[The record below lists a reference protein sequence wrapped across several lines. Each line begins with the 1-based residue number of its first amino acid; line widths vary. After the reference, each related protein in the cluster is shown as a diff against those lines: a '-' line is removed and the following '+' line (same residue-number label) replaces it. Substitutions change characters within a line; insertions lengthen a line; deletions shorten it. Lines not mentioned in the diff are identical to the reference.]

1 MKVAIYPGSFDPIS
15 NGHLD
20 IIKRASKLFDK
31 VYVLVSINPQKNYIF
46 TDDERVKIVKKACEN
61 IENVEVVA
69 SKALVLDF
77 AKTQTKNYEKVVDNI
92 VNSKHDIVR
101 LLMDAK
107 NSEGL
112 RLLNAE
118 EVSDVLYKCKNV
130 IDENPKLFKAV
141 LKNPEEIAFISSLE
155 SKSDGIFKAVNDPLN
170 SSSQM
175 IK

>member
-1 MKVAIYPGSFDPIS
+1 MQVQSVS
-15 NGHLD
+15 NVQNLGF
-20 IIKRASKLFDK
+20 A
-31 VYVLVSINPQKNYIF
+31 KNYNKIGNSIA
-46 TDDERVKIVKKACEN
+46 TDIESAPIQEASSENYRANFAPNFKSRRVQPKYVYNLKESYFVKE
-61 IENVEVVA
+61 
-69 SKALVLDF
+69 VLDF
-77 AKTQTKNYEKVVDNI
+77 AKTQTKDYEKVVDNI

-155 SKSDGIFKAVNDPLN
+155 SKSDGIFKVVNDPLN
-170 SSSQM
+170 SSFQM

>member
-1 MKVAIYPGSFDPIS
+1 MQVQSVS
-15 NGHLD
+15 NVQNLGF
-20 IIKRASKLFDK
+20 A
-31 VYVLVSINPQKNYIF
+31 KNYSKIGNSIAKDIESAPIQEASSENYRANF
-46 TDDERVKIVKKACEN
+46 APNFKSRRVQPKYVYNLKESYFVKE
-61 IENVEVVA
+61 
-69 SKALVLDF
+69 VLDF
-77 AKTQTKNYEKVVDNI
+77 AKTQTKDYEKVVDNI

-107 NSEGL
+107 DSEGL

-155 SKSDGIFKAVNDPLN
+155 SKSDGIFKAVKDALN
-170 SSSQM
+170 PSSQM

>member
-1 MKVAIYPGSFDPIS
+1 MQVQSVS
-15 NGHLD
+15 NVQNLGF
-20 IIKRASKLFDK
+20 A
-31 VYVLVSINPQKNYIF
+31 KNYNKIGNSIA
-46 TDDERVKIVKKACEN
+46 TDIESAPIQEASSENYRANFAPNFKSRRVQPKYVYNLKESYFVKE
-61 IENVEVVA
+61 
-69 SKALVLDF
+69 VLDF

-107 NSEGL
+107 DSEGL

-155 SKSDGIFKAVNDPLN
+155 SKSDGIFKVVNDPLN
-170 SSSQM
+170 SSFQM

>member
-1 MKVAIYPGSFDPIS
+1 MQVQSVS
-15 NGHLD
+15 NVQNLGF
-20 IIKRASKLFDK
+20 A
-31 VYVLVSINPQKNYIF
+31 KNYNKIGNSIA
-46 TDDERVKIVKKACEN
+46 TDSESAPIQEASSENYRANFAPNFKSRRVQPKYVYNLKESYFVKE
-61 IENVEVVA
+61 
-69 SKALVLDF
+69 VLDF

-92 VNSKHDIVR
+92 VNSKHDSVR

-155 SKSDGIFKAVNDPLN
+155 SKSDGIFKVVNDPLN
-170 SSSQM
+170 SSFQM

>member
-1 MKVAIYPGSFDPIS
+1 MQVQSVS
-15 NGHLD
+15 NVQNLGF
-20 IIKRASKLFDK
+20 A
-31 VYVLVSINPQKNYIF
+31 KNYNKIGNSIA
-46 TDDERVKIVKKACEN
+46 TDSESAPIQEASSENYRANFAPNFKSRRVQPKYVYNLKESYFVKE
-61 IENVEVVA
+61 
-69 SKALVLDF
+69 VLDF

>member
-1 MKVAIYPGSFDPIS
+1 MQVQSVS
-15 NGHLD
+15 NVQNLGF
-20 IIKRASKLFDK
+20 A
-31 VYVLVSINPQKNYIF
+31 KNYSKIGNSIA
-46 TDDERVKIVKKACEN
+46 TDIESAPIQEASSENYRANFAPNFKSRRVQPKYVYNLKESYFVKE
-61 IENVEVVA
+61 
-69 SKALVLDF
+69 VLDF
-77 AKTQTKNYEKVVDNI
+77 AKTQTKDYEKVVDNI

-107 NSEGL
+107 DSEGL
-112 RLLNAE
+112 RLFNAE

-141 LKNPEEIAFISSLE
+141 LKNPEEISFISSLE
-155 SKSDGIFKAVNDPLN
+155 SKSDGIFKAVNDSLN

>member
-1 MKVAIYPGSFDPIS
+1 MQVQSVS
-15 NGHLD
+15 NVQNLGF
-20 IIKRASKLFDK
+20 A
-31 VYVLVSINPQKNYIF
+31 KNYNKIGNSIA
-46 TDDERVKIVKKACEN
+46 TDSESAPIQEASSENYRANFAPNFKSRRVQPKYVYNLKESYFVK
-61 IENVEVVA
+61 EV
-69 SKALVLDF
+69 LNF
-77 AKTQTKNYEKVVDNI
+77 AKTQTKDYEKVVDNI

-155 SKSDGIFKAVNDPLN
+155 SKSDGIFKVVNDPLN
-170 SSSQM
+170 SSFQM

>member
-1 MKVAIYPGSFDPIS
+1 MQVQSVS
-15 NGHLD
+15 NVQNLGF
-20 IIKRASKLFDK
+20 A
-31 VYVLVSINPQKNYIF
+31 KNYNKIGNSIA
-46 TDDERVKIVKKACEN
+46 TDIESAPIQEASSENYRANFAPNFKSRRVQPKYVYNLKESYFVKE
-61 IENVEVVA
+61 
-69 SKALVLDF
+69 VLDF
-77 AKTQTKNYEKVVDNI
+77 AKTQTKDYEKVVDNI

-107 NSEGL
+107 DSEGL

-155 SKSDGIFKAVNDPLN
+155 SKSDGIFKVVNDPLN
-170 SSSQM
+170 SSFQM

>member
-1 MKVAIYPGSFDPIS
+1 M
-15 NGHLD
+15 L
-20 IIKRASKLFDK
+20 KL
-31 VYVLVSINPQKNYIF
+31 
-46 TDDERVKIVKKACEN
+46 KK
-61 IENVEVVA
+61 
-69 SKALVLDF
+69 
-77 AKTQTKNYEKVVDNI
+77 KNYEKVVDNI

-155 SKSDGIFKAVNDPLN
+155 SKSDGIFKVVNDPLN
-170 SSSQM
+170 SSFQM

>member
-1 MKVAIYPGSFDPIS
+1 MQVQSVS
-15 NGHLD
+15 NVQNLGF
-20 IIKRASKLFDK
+20 A
-31 VYVLVSINPQKNYIF
+31 KNYNKIGNSIA
-46 TDDERVKIVKKACEN
+46 TDSESAPIQEATSENNRANFAPNFKSRRVQPKYVYNLKESYFVKE
-61 IENVEVVA
+61 
-69 SKALVLDF
+69 VLDF

-155 SKSDGIFKAVNDPLN
+155 SKSDGIFKVVNDPLN
-170 SSSQM
+170 SSFQM

>member
-1 MKVAIYPGSFDPIS
+1 MQVQSVS
-15 NGHLD
+15 NVQNLGF
-20 IIKRASKLFDK
+20 A
-31 VYVLVSINPQKNYIF
+31 KNYSKIGNSIA
-46 TDDERVKIVKKACEN
+46 TDIESAPIQEASSENYRANFAPNFKSRRVQPKYVYNLKESYFVKE
-61 IENVEVVA
+61 
-69 SKALVLDF
+69 VLDF
-77 AKTQTKNYEKVVDNI
+77 AKTQTKDYEKVVDNI

-107 NSEGL
+107 DSEGL

-141 LKNPEEIAFISSLE
+141 LKNPEEISFISSLE
-155 SKSDGIFKAVNDPLN
+155 SKSDGIFKAVNDSLN

>member
-1 MKVAIYPGSFDPIS
+1 MQVQSVS
-15 NGHLD
+15 NVQNLGF
-20 IIKRASKLFDK
+20 A
-31 VYVLVSINPQKNYIF
+31 KNYNKIGNSIA
-46 TDDERVKIVKKACEN
+46 TDIESAPIQEASSENYRANFAPNFKSRRVQPKYVYNLKESYFVK
-61 IENVEVVA
+61 EV
-69 SKALVLDF
+69 LNF
-77 AKTQTKNYEKVVDNI
+77 AKTQTKDYEKVVDNI

-155 SKSDGIFKAVNDPLN
+155 SKSDGIFKVVNDPLN
-170 SSSQM
+170 SSFQM

>member
-1 MKVAIYPGSFDPIS
+1 MQVQSVS
-15 NGHLD
+15 NVQNLGF
-20 IIKRASKLFDK
+20 A
-31 VYVLVSINPQKNYIF
+31 KNYSKIGNSIA
-46 TDDERVKIVKKACEN
+46 TDVESAPIQEASSENYRANFAPNFKSRRVQPEHVYNLKESYFVKE
-61 IENVEVVA
+61 
-69 SKALVLDF
+69 VLDF
-77 AKTQTKNYEKVVDNI
+77 AKTQTKDYEKVVDNM

-107 NSEGL
+107 DSEGL

-130 IDENPKLFKAV
+130 IDENPKLFKAI
-141 LKNPEEIAFISSLE
+141 LKNPEEIAFVSSLE
-155 SKSDGIFKAVNDPLN
+155 SKSDGIFKVVNDPLN

>member
-1 MKVAIYPGSFDPIS
+1 MQVQSVCNVQNLGFA
-15 NGHLD
+15 
-20 IIKRASKLFDK
+20 
-31 VYVLVSINPQKNYIF
+31 KNYNKIGNSIA
-46 TDDERVKIVKKACEN
+46 TDIESAPIQEASSENYRANFAPNFKSRRVQPKYVYNLKESYFVK
-61 IENVEVVA
+61 EV
-69 SKALVLDF
+69 LNF
-77 AKTQTKNYEKVVDNI
+77 AKTQTKDYEKVVDNI

-155 SKSDGIFKAVNDPLN
+155 SKSDGIFKVVNDPLN
-170 SSSQM
+170 SSFQM

>member
-1 MKVAIYPGSFDPIS
+1 MQVQSVS
-15 NGHLD
+15 NVQNLGF
-20 IIKRASKLFDK
+20 A
-31 VYVLVSINPQKNYIF
+31 KNYNKIGNSIA
-46 TDDERVKIVKKACEN
+46 TDIESAPIQEASSENYRANFAPNFKSRRVQPKYVYNLKESYFVK
-61 IENVEVVA
+61 EV
-69 SKALVLDF
+69 LNF

-155 SKSDGIFKAVNDPLN
+155 SKSDGIFKVGNDPLN
-170 SSSQM
+170 SSFQM

>member
-1 MKVAIYPGSFDPIS
+1 MQVQSVS
-15 NGHLD
+15 NVQNLGF
-20 IIKRASKLFDK
+20 A
-31 VYVLVSINPQKNYIF
+31 KNYNKIGNSIA
-46 TDDERVKIVKKACEN
+46 TDSESAPIQEASRENYRANFAPNFKSRRVQPKYVYNLKESYFVKE
-61 IENVEVVA
+61 
-69 SKALVLDF
+69 VLDF

-155 SKSDGIFKAVNDPLN
+155 SKSDGIFKVVNDPLN
-170 SSSQM
+170 SSFQM

>member
-1 MKVAIYPGSFDPIS
+1 MQVQSVS
-15 NGHLD
+15 NVQNLGF
-20 IIKRASKLFDK
+20 A
-31 VYVLVSINPQKNYIF
+31 KNYSKIGNSIA
-46 TDDERVKIVKKACEN
+46 TDIESAPIQEASSENYRANFAPNFKSHRVQPKYVYNLKESYFVKE
-61 IENVEVVA
+61 
-69 SKALVLDF
+69 VLDF
-77 AKTQTKNYEKVVDNI
+77 AKTQTKDYEKVVDNI

-107 NSEGL
+107 DSEGL

-155 SKSDGIFKAVNDPLN
+155 SKSDGIFKAVNDSLN

>member
-1 MKVAIYPGSFDPIS
+1 MQVQSVS
-15 NGHLD
+15 NVQNLGF
-20 IIKRASKLFDK
+20 A
-31 VYVLVSINPQKNYIF
+31 KNYNKIGNSIA
-46 TDDERVKIVKKACEN
+46 TDIESAPIQEASSENYRANFAPNFKSRRVQPKYVYNLKESYFVKE
-61 IENVEVVA
+61 
-69 SKALVLDF
+69 VLDF
-77 AKTQTKNYEKVVDNI
+77 AKTQTKDYEKVVDNI

-107 NSEGL
+107 DSEGL

-118 EVSDVLYKCKNV
+118 EVSDTLYKCKNV

-155 SKSDGIFKAVNDPLN
+155 SKSDGIFKVVNDPLN
-170 SSSQM
+170 SSFQM

>member
-1 MKVAIYPGSFDPIS
+1 MQVQSVS
-15 NGHLD
+15 NVQNLGF
-20 IIKRASKLFDK
+20 A
-31 VYVLVSINPQKNYIF
+31 KNYNKIGNSIA
-46 TDDERVKIVKKACEN
+46 TDSESAPIQEASSKNYRANFAPNFKSRRVQPKYVYNLKESYFVKE
-61 IENVEVVA
+61 
-69 SKALVLDF
+69 VLDF

-155 SKSDGIFKAVNDPLN
+155 SKSDGIFKVVNDPLN
-170 SSSQM
+170 SSFQM

>member
-1 MKVAIYPGSFDPIS
+1 MQVQSVS
-15 NGHLD
+15 NVQNLGF
-20 IIKRASKLFDK
+20 A
-31 VYVLVSINPQKNYIF
+31 KNYNKIGNSIA
-46 TDDERVKIVKKACEN
+46 TDSESAPIQEASSENYRANFAPNFKSRRVQPKYVYNLKESYFVKE
-61 IENVEVVA
+61 
-69 SKALVLDF
+69 VLDF

-155 SKSDGIFKAVNDPLN
+155 SKSDGIFKVVNDPLN
-170 SSSQM
+170 SSFQM

>member
-1 MKVAIYPGSFDPIS
+1 MQVQSVS
-15 NGHLD
+15 NVQNLGF
-20 IIKRASKLFDK
+20 A
-31 VYVLVSINPQKNYIF
+31 KNYNKIGNSIA
-46 TDDERVKIVKKACEN
+46 TDIESAPIQEASSENYRANFAPNFKSRRVQPKYVYNLKESYFVK
-61 IENVEVVA
+61 EV
-69 SKALVLDF
+69 LNF
-77 AKTQTKNYEKVVDNI
+77 AKTQTKDYEKVVDNI

-155 SKSDGIFKAVNDPLN
+155 SKSDGIFKVGNDPLN
-170 SSSQM
+170 SSFQM

>member
-1 MKVAIYPGSFDPIS
+1 MQVQSVS
-15 NGHLD
+15 NVQNLGF
-20 IIKRASKLFDK
+20 A
-31 VYVLVSINPQKNYIF
+31 KNYNKIGNSIA
-46 TDDERVKIVKKACEN
+46 TDIESAPIQEASSENYRANFAPNFKSRRVQPKYVYNLKESYFVKE
-61 IENVEVVA
+61 
-69 SKALVLDF
+69 VLDF

-155 SKSDGIFKAVNDPLN
+155 SKSDGIFKVVNDPLN
-170 SSSQM
+170 SSFQM

>member
-1 MKVAIYPGSFDPIS
+1 MQVQSVS
-15 NGHLD
+15 NVQNLGF
-20 IIKRASKLFDK
+20 A
-31 VYVLVSINPQKNYIF
+31 KNYSKIGNSIA
-46 TDDERVKIVKKACEN
+46 TDIESAPIQEASSENYRANFAPNFKSRRVQPKYVYNLKESYFVKE
-61 IENVEVVA
+61 
-69 SKALVLDF
+69 VLDF
-77 AKTQTKNYEKVVDNI
+77 AKTQTKDYEKVVDNI

-107 NSEGL
+107 DSEGL

-155 SKSDGIFKAVNDPLN
+155 SKSDGIFKAVNDSLN